1 MPQLTWTQW
10 TIFLALLAGRTTALA
25 AQLAT
30 PVHPLDPLS
39 AAEIRTAV
47 EVLRA
52 SGKVTDESA
61 VVTLELRE
69 PDKNALAAT
78 GGSPPREAFAV
89 VYERAARSTYEAV
102 VELAARRVV
111 RWQRMAGVQ
120 PPFLASDYVLLRTV
134 IWADTAWQAAMRA
147 RGIGDLGGVT
157 LTPWLG
163 GDYGDAPRGAR
174 LVRATFHYRGR
185 ARNEYARPVEGVAA
199 YVDVDARRVVKLV
212 DTGVVPLAEPHDFHE
227 PAPGRAP
234 LTPLAVEQ
242 PSGPSFA
249 VEGNEVRWDRW
260 RFRYAVRPREGLVLY
275 TVRWMDGG
283 RERPVL
289 HRASLSEAVVPYGDP
304 GPTWFFR
311 NAFDVGEYGLGA
323 GNTSLLDRLVDAPAN
338 AVFLPA
344 VYADEVGEPVEVP
357 RAAVLYERDGGVLWK
372 HASVLAEENDARRG
386 RELVLAYTATVGNYD
401 YVFRWIFRQDGA
413 IDHQVQMTGVMA
425 VRGVADDAGGAHPH
439 TQWGHRVQRRL
450 VAVHHQHFFN
460 YRLDLD
466 VDGRTNRVV
475 EMNTRAL
482 PRGRSNPHGNAFAME
497 ETVLER
503 ERGARRHLSLETSRA
518 WRVENPGIRTGLGHH
533 PGFALIPATNAVPY
547 AHPSASVRRRA
558 GFLDA
563 HLWVTPYAPVEMNAG
578 GDYVNQSRGGDGLPA
593 WTRADRPLAGRDVVL
608 WYTLGAT
615 HLPRPEEWPV
625 MPVATLGFRLV
636 PFGFFDRNPALDVA
650 PGR

>member
-1 MPQLTWTQW
+1 VPYLVWTKR
-10 TIFLALLAGRTTALA
+10 TLCLALLAAPALA
-25 AQLAT
+25 AQPA
-30 PVHPLDPLS
+30 PHPLDPLS
-39 AAEIRTAV
+39 AAEIRVAV
-47 EVLRA
+47 EVLRGA
-52 SGKVTDESA
+52 GKVTEESA
-61 VVTLELRE
+61 LVTLELRE
-69 PDKNALAAT
+69 PHKDALAA
-78 GGSPPREAFAV
+78 PAREAFAV
-89 VYERAARSTYEAV
+89 VYERAARATYEAV
-102 VELAARRVV
+102 VDLKARRLV
-111 RWQRMAGVQ
+111 RWEVVVGVQ
-120 PPFLASDYVLLRTV
+120 PPFLASDYLVLRTV

-147 RGIGDLGGVT
+147 RGIRDLSEVAV
-157 LTPWLG
+157 TPWLG
-163 GDYGDAPRGAR
+163 GDYDDLPRGAR
-174 LVRATFHYRGR
+174 LLRATFHYRGR
-185 ARNEYARPVEGVAA
+185 ARNEYARPIEGVAA
-199 YVDVDARRVVKLV
+199 YVDVDARRVVRLV
-212 DTGVVPLAEPHDFHE
+212 DSGVVPLAEPHDYHE
-227 PAPGRAP
+227 PAAGRAP
-234 LTPLAVEQ
+234 LKPLTVEQ
-242 PSGPSFA
+242 PQGPSFL
-249 VEGNEVRWDRW
+249 VDGNEVRWDRW

-275 TVRWMDGG
+275 TVRWTDAG

-304 GPTWFFR
+304 GPLWFFR
-311 NAFDVGEYGLGA
+311 NAFDVGEYGIGA
-323 GNTSLLDRLVDAPAN
+323 GSTSLLDSMVDAPAN

-357 RAAVLYERDGGVLWK
+357 RAAALYERDGDLLWK

-413 IDHQVQMTGVMA
+413 IEHQVQMTGVMA
-425 VRGVADDAGGAHPH
+425 VRGVADDTAGAHAH
-439 TQWGHRVQRRL
+439 TPGGHRVQRRL

-482 PRGRSNPHGNAFAME
+482 PRGRENRHGNAFVME

-518 WRVENPGIRTGLGHH
+518 WKVENPGIRTALGHH

-547 AHPSASVRRRA
+547 AHPSSSVRRRA

-563 HLWVTPYAPVEMNAG
+563 HLWVTPYAPLEMSAAG
-578 GDYVNQSRGGDGLPA
+578 SYVNQSRGGDGLPA
-593 WTRADRPLAGRDVVL
+593 WTRSDRPLAGRDVVL
-608 WYTLGAT
+608 WYTLGTT

-625 MPVATLGFRLV
+625 MPVVTLGFRLV

-650 PGR
+650 R

>member
-1 MPQLTWTQW
+1 MPLVNWTKR
-10 TIFLALLAGRTTALA
+10 TLCAALLTALASALA
-25 AQLAT
+25 AQPAA
-30 PVHPLDPLS
+30 PAHPLDPLT
-39 AAEIRTAV
+39 ADEIRAAV
-47 EVLRA
+47 EVLRV

-61 VVTLELRE
+61 LVTLELRE
-69 PDKNALAAT
+69 PHKGAPAT
-78 GGSPPREAFAV
+78 ASREAFAV
-89 VYERAARSTYEAV
+89 VYERAARATYEAV
-102 VELAARRVV
+102 VDLPARRVV
-111 RWQRMAGVQ
+111 SWRLVAGLQ
-120 PPFLASDYVLLRTV
+120 PPFLASDYVLLRSV
-134 IWADTAWQAAMRA
+134 IWADGAWQAAMRA
-147 RGIGDLGGVT
+147 RGITDLAGVV

-174 LVRATFHYRGR
+174 LVRATFNYRGR
-185 ARNEYARPVEGVAA
+185 ARNEYARPIEGVAA
-199 YVDVDARRVVKLV
+199 YVDLDARRVVKLV
-212 DTGVVPLAEPHDFHE
+212 DTGVVPLAEPNDFHQ
-227 PAPGRAP
+227 PAAGRAP
-234 LTPLAVEQ
+234 LKPLSVEQ
-242 PSGPSFA
+242 PAGPSFV

-260 RFRYAVRPREGLVLY
+260 RFRYAIRPREGLVLY
-275 TVRWMDGG
+275 TVRWMDAG
-283 RERPVL
+283 RERSVL

-304 GPTWFFR
+304 GPLWFFR
-311 NAFDVGEYGLGA
+311 NAFDVGEYGIGA
-323 GNTSLLDRLVDAPAN
+323 GNTSLLDALADAPAN

-357 RAAVLYERDGGVLWK
+357 RAAALYERDGGLLWK

-413 IDHQVQMTGVMA
+413 IEHQVQMTGVMA
-425 VRGVADDAGGAHPH
+425 VKGVADDTAHVH
-439 TQWGHRVQRRL
+439 TSSGHRVQRRL

-466 VDGRTNRVV
+466 VDGTTNRVV

-482 PRGRSNPHGNAFAME
+482 PRGRENPQGNAFVME

-518 WRVENPGIRTGLGHH
+518 WKVENPGIRTALGHH
-533 PGFALIPATNAVPY
+533 PGYALIPATNAVPY
-547 AHPSASVRRRA
+547 ADPSSSVRRRA

-563 HLWVTPYAPVEMNAG
+563 HLWVTPYSPLEINAAG
-578 GDYVNQSRGGDGLPA
+578 AFVNQSRGGDGLPA
-593 WTRADRPLAGRDVVL
+593 WTRADRPLDGRDVVL
-608 WYTLGAT
+608 WYTLGTT

-650 PGR
+650 P